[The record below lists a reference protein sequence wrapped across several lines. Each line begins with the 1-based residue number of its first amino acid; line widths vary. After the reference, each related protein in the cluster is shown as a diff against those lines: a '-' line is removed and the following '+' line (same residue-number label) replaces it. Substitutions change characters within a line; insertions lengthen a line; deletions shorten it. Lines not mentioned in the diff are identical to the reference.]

1 MLTHH
6 ASKKLN
12 RHSGLTK
19 LHESY
24 SWSFGIISAAKI
36 ILDDIPADEKGN
48 EAQDDE
54 INCLQIRE
62 IFQHSA
68 SPSQGRRFGILKR
81 RMRAVLIHILDCF
94 GVKTSKRP
102 TQTLI
107 IRLPCLIS
115 GALPQTRIAQC
126 AVFSSICSIFLFA
139 EAGFISVP

>member
-1 MLTHH
+1 MRSNTKAAQDAD
-6 ASKKLN
+6 ASRLEKFN

-54 INCLQIRE
+54 VNCLQIRE

-68 SPSQGRRFGILKR
+68 SPSQGRRFGIFEAANEG
-81 RMRAVLIHILDCF
+81 RANSY
-94 GVKTSKRP
+94 T
-102 TQTLI
+102 
-107 IRLPCLIS
+107 
-115 GALPQTRIAQC
+115 
-126 AVFSSICSIFLFA
+126 
-139 EAGFISVP
+139 